1 MNAARLH
8 KVTATSKIGDGLMES
23 QVALLPDGVSWSTQH
38 NGCFKLLF
46 SWNKQEKFLPDVQ

>member
-8 KVTATSKIGDGLMES
+8 KVTAIIKIGDGLMES
-23 QVALLPDGVSWSTQH
+23 QVALLPDGVSWSTQR

-46 SWNKQEKFLPDVQ
+46 S